1 MTPRLPLNQAIDR
14 GNKLVHL
21 LNSPNFAHLIKVP
34 NFCVK
39 FPLEDEICDIPRSGS
54 GRLGRFNTGRPS
66 VIRFG
71 LGSNR
76 LISALEQNMGCGLGK
91 GIGIPGPRV
100 PP

>member
-39 FPLEDEICDIPRSGS
+39 FPLEDEICDIPGSGS
-54 GRLGRFNTGRPS
+54 GRLWVAST
-66 VIRFG
+66 
-71 LGSNR
+71 LA
-76 LISALEQNMGCGLGK
+76 ALVSSDLVSDQTASYPN
-91 GIGIPGPRV
+91 
-100 PP
+100 